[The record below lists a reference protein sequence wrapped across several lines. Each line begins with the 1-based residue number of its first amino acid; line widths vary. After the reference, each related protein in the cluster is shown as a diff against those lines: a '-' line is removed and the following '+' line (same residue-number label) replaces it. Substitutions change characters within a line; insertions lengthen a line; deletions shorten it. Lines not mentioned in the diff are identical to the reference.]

1 MATRTSGDVTVNL
14 VNTLERDR
22 PEAQPGTPFCVA
34 LLGDFTGRGNRGITE
49 TGAGLRNR
57 GVWRIDRDNF
67 SEVLSQLKVEL
78 RLPILGK
85 DATPVTIRFSSLDD
99 FHPDHLFE
107 KAQIFEGLREMR
119 HSLKDP
125 APLTAM
131 TQPSTASSSVGPAS
145 AAPQRAGNIVEQ
157 ILEAAETR
165 PLAKPSTAHSD
176 LDEFV
181 RQVVQPYS
189 LPNAPNEGDLVAK
202 VDRATSEFMRK
213 VLHHADFQA
222 LEAGWRAVHF
232 LVSQL
237 ETDEDLRL
245 YLIDVTKAELA
256 ADLSAADEITAA
268 DVYQLLLKEGMKR
281 EDEPWSVLAGNFTF
295 GGTDEDAALLNRLSK
310 LAEAAGAPLIAA
322 AHADLLG
329 CDSLAETPDPD
340 DWKSPAEE
348 FVLEAWRALRKSP
361 EASSIGLALPRFL
374 LRLPYGKETE
384 PVERFDFEE
393 MEGAP
398 KHEDYLWGNPSFACV
413 YLLAQ
418 AFSQYGWDFR
428 PGIIQEISGLP
439 LHVYKQDGESRLKP
453 CAEALLT
460 QRAAEAIL
468 DHGLMPLLSFVNQD
482 NVRLARFQ
490 SIADPAKPLRGRWR

>member
-1 MATRTSGDVTVNL
+1 MATRTSGDITVNL
-14 VNTLERDR
+14 VNTLEQDR
-22 PEAQPGTPFCVA
+22 PKAQAATPFCVA
-34 LLGDFTGRGNRGITE
+34 ILGDFTGRGNRGIGE
-49 TGAGLRNR
+49 TGAGLRDR
-57 GVWRIDRDNF
+57 RVWRIDRDNF
-67 SEVLSQLKVEL
+67 SEVMSRLEVEL
-78 RLPILGK
+78 RIPLLGK
-85 DATPVTIRFSSLDD
+85 DSSPITLRFSSLDD
-99 FHPDHLFE
+99 FHPDRLFE
-107 KAQIFEGLREMR
+107 KAEVFDGLREMR
-119 HSLKDP
+119 QSLKDP
-125 APLTAM
+125 ATLAAIAE
-131 TQPSTASSSVGPAS
+131 PSTASSGASPAS
-145 AAPQRAGNIVEQ
+145 AAPERAGNLVEQ

-165 PLAKPSTAHSD
+165 PVGKPSPAHSD

-181 RQVVQPYS
+181 RQVVNPYS
-189 LPNAPNEGDLVAK
+189 VPKGPNEGDIVSK
-202 VDRATSEFMRK
+202 VDRAISELMREL
-213 VLHHADFQA
+213 LHHADFQA

-256 ADLSAADEITAA
+256 ADVSAADEIAAA
-268 DVYQLLLKEGMKR
+268 DVYQLLLKEGTKR
-281 EDEPWSVLAGNFTF
+281 ENEPWSVLAGNFTF
-295 GGTDEDAALLNRLSK
+295 GGTNEDAALLNRLGK
-310 LAEAAGAPLIAA
+310 LAQAAGAPLIAA

-340 DWKSPAEE
+340 DWKSPADGL
-348 FVLEAWRALRKSP
+348 VLEAWRALRKSP

-384 PVERFDFEE
+384 PVEFFDFEE
-393 MEGAP
+393 MEGATR
-398 KHEDYLWGNPSFACV
+398 HEDYLWGNPSFACV

-418 AFSQYGWDFR
+418 AFSQYGWDLR

-439 LHVYKQDGESRLKP
+439 LHVYQQDGAPRLKP

-490 SIADPAKPLRGRWR
+490 SIAEPPRPLVGRWR